1 MEEQKHMKILV
12 AEDQQVSRLILTT
25 YLREWGYDV
34 TEATNGLEA
43 LEHIRANGFDFD
55 MLITDWSMPEM
66 DGLELASRVRL
77 LSEKTKYI
85 YIMLLTGRG
94 AFSDIIQG
102 FSQGGVDDYIVKPFE
117 PTSCRCAS
125 G

>member
-1 MEEQKHMKILV
+1 MDEQKHMKILV

-55 MLITDWSMPEM
+55 MLITDWSMMPLQM
-66 DGLELASRVRL
+66 DYRFSSPLTMICCACPGSALPCPFTDSADTSSASIFKSRYCSNILE
-77 LSEKTKYI
+77 I
-85 YIMLLTGRG
+85 
-94 AFSDIIQG
+94 
-102 FSQGGVDDYIVKPFE
+102 P
-117 PTSCRCAS
+117 
-125 G
+125 

>member
-34 TEATNGLEA
+34 TEAANGLEA

-66 DGLELASRVRL
+66 DGLELASRVRS

-102 FSQGGVDDYIVKPFE
+102 FSLALTTIL
-117 PTSCRCAS
+117 
-125 G
+125 

>member
-1 MEEQKHMKILV
+1 MDEQKHMKILV

-85 YIMLLTGRG
+85 YHAAYGAGCFQRYYPRLLTGRG
-94 AFSDIIQG
+94 G
-102 FSQGGVDDYIVKPFE
+102 RLY
-117 PTSCRCAS
+117 R
-125 G
+125 